1 MTPRYTRLIF
11 PRSSRRNPPPRKIYQ
26 FHKGDFVGLKASL
39 TTLSSDYLSTN
50 PECNT
55 VDENWSYISQKILE
69 ATDNFVPHKM
79 SKGKRHLPWVSSSV
93 KRLMNKRNRAYKK
106 ACRSGKAVHLT
117 KYKRLRNITT
127 MPALAV
133 QGRVTTLRSGFHP
146 LLSTLT
152 NTLSMWDQS
161 LRGTR
166 YQLMLLVR
174 HLTQN
179 LPEECPL
186 L

>member
-11 PRSSRRNPPPRKIYQ
+11 PRRSRRTPPRKIYQ

-79 SKGKRHLPWVSSSV
+79 SKGKRHLPGS
-93 KRLMNKRNRAYKK
+93 
-106 ACRSGKAVHLT
+106 T
-117 KYKRLRNITT
+117 
-127 MPALAV
+127 
-133 QGRVTTLRSGFHP
+133 P
-146 LLSTLT
+146 LW
-152 NTLSMWDQS
+152 N
-161 LRGTR
+161 
-166 YQLMLLVR
+166 V
-174 HLTQN
+174 
-179 LPEECPL
+179 
-186 L
+186 